1 MRSGSSLRSS
11 EERAL
16 LLLSI
21 VLLFQRAA
29 YLIVIIGVLLVHP
42 AHTYRHP
49 ATNAM
54 LVLIAVAWN
63 VTLVGIVR
71 RKHWIPPRIVW
82 IDVVIMS
89 ALLIATSFNSWPE
102 QVYSGM
108 NWSGRLAMGTVA
120 LVAAAL
126 PLRQFLVAWLTIV
139 AVRLGSTTL
148 AADGFEPP
156 VDEFASIL
164 NGYVWFAL
172 VFYFIRH
179 YLVAQAR
186 KLDQLTQQQ
195 AELKATEAAAQA
207 RLEERLDQ
215 HRRLHDTVLT
225 TLTAIARGG
234 LDHRG
239 ADVRS
244 RCAAE
249 ADYIRRLISTDADTA
264 GSSLATNLTDTIRR
278 AETLGLRVRY
288 QHDAFPAA
296 LPPDVVDALCG
307 ATGEALNN
315 VAKHSGSADAWI
327 TVTVDEGAIALRI
340 VDRGAGFDQAA
351 TPPGFGITQS
361 ITARLAEHGGSA
373 RIDSEPGHGTIVELL
388 VPLGP
393 DEATTTDPQDQAA
406 SRNASTSE
414 RENAS
419 TVR

>member
-21 VLLFQRAA
+21 VLLVQRAA
-29 YLIVIIGVLLVHP
+29 YLIVIIGVLLVNP

-49 ATNAM
+49 ATNAG
-54 LVLIAVAWN
+54 LVIIAVAWN
-63 VTLVGIVR
+63 LVLVGIVR
-71 RKHWIPPRIVW
+71 RKHWIPPRIAW
-82 IDVVIMS
+82 ADVAIMS
-89 ALLIATSFNSWPE
+89 ALLIATAANSFPE

-126 PLRQFLVAWLTIV
+126 PLRQFLVAWITIV
-139 AVRLGSTTL
+139 VVRIGSTTL
-148 AADGFEPP
+148 VAGAFEPP
-156 VDEFASIL
+156 VDEFASIF
-164 NGYVWFAL
+164 NGYVWFGL

-179 YLVAQAR
+179 YLVSQAR

-207 RLEERLDQ
+207 RLEERLAQ

-249 ADYIRRLISTDADTA
+249 ADYIRRLISTEKDAPDT
-264 GSSLATNLTDTIRR
+264 SLTTCLTDTIRR
-278 AETLGLRVRY
+278 AETLGLRVRF
-288 QHDAFPAA
+288 QHDPVPGSIPAE
-296 LPPDVVDALCG
+296 VVDALCG

-315 VAKHSGSADAWI
+315 VAKHSGSADAWV
-327 TVTVDEGAIALRI
+327 TLTVDAGTISLRV
-340 VDRGAGFDQAA
+340 VDRGIGFSAESS
-351 TPPGFGITQS
+351 PPGFGITQS

-373 RIDSEPGHGTIVELL
+373 RIESEPGHGTIVELL
-388 VPLGP
+388 VPIDG
-393 DEATTTDPQDQAA
+393 DDHAETTSSSISGGARRPQ
-406 SRNASTSE
+406 
-414 RENAS
+414 
-419 TVR
+419 

>member
-29 YLIVIIGVLLVHP
+29 YLIVIIAVLLVNP

-49 ATNAM
+49 ATNAG
-54 LVLIAVAWN
+54 LVIIAVAWN
-63 VTLVGIVR
+63 LALAGIVR
-71 RKHWIPPRIVW
+71 RKHWISPRVVW
-82 IDVVIMS
+82 ADVAIMC
-89 ALLIATSFNSWPE
+89 ALIIATTVNSLPE

-120 LVAAAL
+120 LLAAAL
-126 PLRQFLVAWLTIV
+126 PVRQFVVAWLMIV
-139 AVRLGSTTL
+139 ATRFGSTTL
-148 AADGFEPP
+148 AAGAFEPP

-172 VFYFIRH
+172 VFFFIRH

-186 KLDQLTQQQ
+186 KLDNLTQQQ

-207 RLEERLDQ
+207 RLAERLAQ

-234 LDHRG
+234 LDHR
-239 ADVRS
+239 ASEVRS

-249 ADYIRRLISTDADTA
+249 ADYIRRLISTDTDAQDA
-264 GSSLATNLTDTIRR
+264 NLATCLTDTIRR

-288 QHDAFPAA
+288 QHDAIPGSIPA
-296 LPPDVVDALCG
+296 DVVDALCG

-315 VAKHSGSADAWI
+315 VAKHSGSADAWV
-327 TVTVDEGAIALRI
+327 TVTVDNGTISLRV
-340 VDRGAGFDQAA
+340 VDRGTGFSTASS
-351 TPPGFGITQS
+351 PPGFGITQS

-373 RIDSEPGHGTIVELL
+373 RVDSEPGHGTIVELL
-388 VPLGP
+388 VPL
-393 DEATTTDPQDQAA
+393 AA
-406 SRNASTSE
+406 GHAAALPTHDHAESRNSSTTA
-414 RENAS
+414 REDSS